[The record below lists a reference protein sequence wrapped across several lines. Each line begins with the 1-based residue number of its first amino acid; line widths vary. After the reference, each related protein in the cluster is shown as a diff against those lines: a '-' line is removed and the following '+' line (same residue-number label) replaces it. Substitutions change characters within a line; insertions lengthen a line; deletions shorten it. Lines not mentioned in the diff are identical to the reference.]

1 MARGD
6 GDGGAANLELEPL
19 RLEGYRSART
29 LEDAKV
35 DELFARVA
43 ASTVD
48 RPRSLRDR
56 LRELKTPIRVALSL
70 ALALGVA
77 AAVLAAIG
85 VAPSV
90 AEAGAGPFVAAVG
103 SVVGFMAV
111 AVAVSL
117 RGAHRRS
124 LGIAAW
130 LLALVSL
137 AAPIA
142 LGMLPGIWGGRPA
155 PAAPAAAHDFGLS
168 CFGAGLV
175 AALLTGLVI
184 RLFQRDD
191 RPTSW
196 RLVALAAAGGL
207 VAFGTSQLYCPSDD
221 LLHVTVGHGLVGA
234 LLAFIFLVAAWL
246 NRRLRR
252 G

>member
-1 MARGD
+1 MAQPGD
-6 GDGGAANLELEPL
+6 DDGTANLELEPL

-29 LEDAKV
+29 LDDAKV
-35 DELFARVA
+35 DALFAQVA

-48 RPRSLRDR
+48 RPSSWRDR
-56 LRELKTPIRVALSL
+56 LRELPTPVRVGLSVALT
-70 ALALGVA
+70 LGVA
-77 AAVLAAIG
+77 VAVLAATG

-90 AEAGAGPFVAAVG
+90 AEAGAGRFVAAIG

-124 LGIAAW
+124 LGVAAW

-142 LGMLPGIWGGRPA
+142 LGMMPGIWGGRPA
-155 PAAPAAAHDFGLS
+155 PTAPAVLHVFGLT
-168 CFGAGLV
+168 CVGIGLV
-175 AALLTGLVI
+175 AALATGLII
-184 RLFQRDD
+184 RLFQRED

-196 RLVALAAAGGL
+196 RLVGLAAAGGL
-207 VAFGTSQLYCPSDD
+207 VAFGTSQLYCPTDD

-234 LLAFIFLVAAWL
+234 LLAVIFLVAAWL

-252 G
+252 P